1 MLIQNGANVNALTKD
16 GFCPLKIAA
25 QENHFAIAESLLR
38 HGAEMEIGCVTSQTS
53 LLKAARGNFFEFVK
67 LLVEN
72 GADVNAQDLN
82 GWKNLHYAIYHKN
95 M

>member
-38 HGAEMEIGCVTSQTS
+38 HGAEMEIGCVTFQTS
-53 LLKAARGNFFEFVK
+53 LLKAACGNFFEFVK

-72 GADVNAQDLN
+72 GADVNAQDLSR
-82 GWKNLHYAIYHKN
+82 WTSLHYALS
-95 M
+95 

>member
-72 GADVNAQDLN
+72 GADVNAQDLSR
-82 GWKNLHYAIYHKN
+82 WTSLHYALS
-95 M
+95 

>member
-1 MLIQNGANVNALTKD
+1 MLMQNGANVNKLTKN
-16 GFCPLKIAA
+16 GFCPLRTAA
-25 QENHFAIAESLLR
+25 QENYIAIAESLLR
-38 HGAEMEIGCVTSQTS
+38 HGAEMEIGCVTFQTS
-53 LLKAARGNFFEFVK
+53 LLKAACGNFFEFVK

>member
-1 MLIQNGANVNALTKD
+1 MRT
-16 GFCPLKIAA
+16 AA
-25 QENHFAIAESLLR
+25 QENYIAIAESLLR

-72 GADVNAQDLN
+72 GADVNAQDLSR
-82 GWKNLHYAIYHKN
+82 WTSLHYALS
-95 M
+95 